1 MKYWIRTICSAGAL
15 ALCLTT
21 SAFAGSYEDGQ
32 SAYDQGNYADAVRV
46 WRPLATHGDSRA
58 EYMLGMAYDLGR
70 GVPQNY
76 ATAAVW
82 YLRAAEQ
89 GLHEAQADLGT
100 MYASGRGV
108 PLDYALA
115 IKWWNRAAG

>member
-1 MKYWIRTICSAGAL
+1 
-15 ALCLTT
+15 
-21 SAFAGSYEDGQ
+21 
-32 SAYDQGNYADAVRV
+32 
-46 WRPLATHGDSRA
+46 
-58 EYMLGMAYDLGR
+58 MAYDLGR